1 MPGACQ
7 SRDLLRAAARAN
19 PHLQH
24 QISSHPLVGWL
35 LVLFVRHVRTPGT
48 KRGADKERTR
58 RCAPCSGLLRVVQ
71 FFAVG
76 NRRRASLRKNPAFSL
91 IYTVRSSTFVRMK
104 KCLHYGREWHASAR
118 SAARRMR
125 RRSSARGILRSVRR
139 RRPRSYKKAGS
150 PSVRSRSNCGAFSAV
165 SMPKRAC
172 AFPLRGLT
180 TRRSRSEHF
189 HIHGRRG

>member
-1 MPGACQ
+1 MRALLWPPACGTILC
-7 SRDLLRAAARAN
+7 SRK
-19 PHLQH
+19 Q
-24 QISSHPLVGWL
+24 
-35 LVLFVRHVRTPGT
+35 
-48 KRGADKERTR
+48 KE
-58 RCAPCSGLLRVVQ
+58 G
-71 FFAVG
+71 
-76 NRRRASLRKNPAFSL
+76 SLRKNAAFSL

-104 KCLHYGREWHASAR
+104 KCLHYGGEWHAIAR